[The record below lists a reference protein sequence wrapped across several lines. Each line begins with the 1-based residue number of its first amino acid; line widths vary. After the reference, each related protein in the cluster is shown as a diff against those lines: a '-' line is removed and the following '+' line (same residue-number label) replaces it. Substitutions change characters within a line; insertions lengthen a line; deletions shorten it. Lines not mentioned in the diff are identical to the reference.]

1 MLNYQQVRERALQ
14 QFKHDM
20 TPILVATDVASKGL
34 DIPRVAHVINFDLS
48 RDIDSHVYI
57 FCVIHGIPNL
67 GIRRKLS
74 SWFTCNIYLY
84 IFISVFEGWTLYLH
98 VPYSYGFAI
107 LLLTVLV
114 KAATFPLSKKQ
125 VESAMA
131 MRSLQPQIKAIQE
144 RYAGDQERL
153 RLETARLYKLAGI
166 NPLADCDYWML
177 FTRCLPTLA
186 TIPVWIGLYR
196 ALSNVVDEGLLAEGF
211 FWILSLAGPITV
223 VARQSGSGIS

>member
-20 TPILVATDVASKGL
+20 TPILVATDVASRGL

-48 RDIDSHVYI
+48 RGIDSHVYI
-57 FCVIHGIPNL
+57 LCVI
-67 GIRRKLS
+67 
-74 SWFTCNIYLY
+74 
-84 IFISVFEGWTLYLH
+84 
-98 VPYSYGFAI
+98 
-107 LLLTVLV
+107 
-114 KAATFPLSKKQ
+114 

-153 RLETARLYKLAGI
+153 QLETARLYKLAGI
-166 NPLADCDYWML
+166 NPLA
-177 FTRCLPTLA
+177 A

-196 ALSNVVDEGLLAEGF
+196 ALLNVGDEGLLAEGF
-211 FWILSLAGPITV
+211 FWIPSLAGPTTV
-223 VARQSGSGIS
+223 VARQSGSGWSTSPWMVRYICISCVARAPCGFSVHICSEHAIITTTC